1 MRTFVL
7 RARAAPTDSQKLLAS
22 VGKDAHTEILAHPD
36 NAACS
41 AIASD
46 VVYRCWCTQD
56 YSRTIRFE
64 PDAMHDIGG
73 FDERALLGKIAKAL
87 DASRGMSKEEA
98 RPVESG
104 VTVRTISF
112 ERLVLELSS
121 DHQLFVMDRK
131 GTSIREQ
138 AFEGNPCFLLT
149 DHIPMPKKSFNS
161 LERLGAKKL
170 TLGSKMLF
178 ASQCVVL
185 ISTNWTSADGIVS
198 AKSHSRRRECPIRR
212 PAIRH
217 RCPACRNSAVHRVT
231 PAFAPDHVHP
241 QSVAREMRADVRA
254 GTPWPPVRG
263 SDRPSAHRRGSPA
276 RARRIASCMA
286 SPRVPPATGRDGA
299 GAAPAPA
306 VRIRTAAPRTAAAPP
321 PCRPPAIPPGRRAP

>member
-22 VGKDAHTEILAHPD
+22 VGKEAHAEILAHTLM
-36 NAACS
+36 NAIFVAQS
-41 AIASD
+41 HRAD
-46 VVYRCWCTQD
+46 VIVYLVLESTQD
-56 YSRTIRFE
+56 FSRTIRFE
-64 PDAMHDIGG
+64 PAAMHDIGG
-73 FDERALLGKIAKAL
+73 FDEQSLLAKVAKAL
-87 DASRGMSKEEA
+87 DASRGLGKEET

-112 ERLVLELSS
+112 ERLVLELSG

-185 ISTNWTSADGIVS
+185 IHHELDQ
-198 AKSHSRRRECPIRR
+198 R
-212 PAIRH
+212 
-217 RCPACRNSAVHRVT
+217 
-231 PAFAPDHVHP
+231 
-241 QSVAREMRADVRA
+241 
-254 GTPWPPVRG
+254 
-263 SDRPSAHRRGSPA
+263 
-276 RARRIASCMA
+276 
-286 SPRVPPATGRDGA
+286 
-299 GAAPAPA
+299 
-306 VRIRTAAPRTAAAPP
+306 
-321 PCRPPAIPPGRRAP
+321 